1 MTYEEYKQE
10 LFTEL
15 GRHIDEE
22 QQRLIV
28 IAEGTDNE
36 EIALELMQP
45 PVCSQSLSIQS
56 LYRQRN
62 DEELTAQ
69 ASGICDYFE
78 KKRPIE
84 TIEQLENVT
93 IWAANFEKSAEKLE
107 GNDMPYLPVGDMA
120 VYFQFFDEVYDEEE
134 QWPQDYKRPVQNEH
148 LKQWGL
154 TAQELFD
161 KVKYFDMNERLQTVL
176 DTSRAV
182 LAHTLGALSGALPDT
197 KDYYGVYSEN
207 GIAIMFYPDGLSE
220 IARRLG
226 DDLYIMPLSNDKI
239 LVCPKSVHRLETL
252 QEVLKKSSEMDK
264 RAEVFP
270 VQVSNRVF
278 QFDAGSLA
286 IQPAVAQTEKKTRHQ
301 AR

>member
-1 MTYEEYKQE
+1 M
-10 LFTEL
+10 
-15 GRHIDEE
+15 
-22 QQRLIV
+22 
-28 IAEGTDNE
+28 
-36 EIALELMQP
+36 
-45 PVCSQSLSIQS
+45 
-56 LYRQRN
+56 
-62 DEELTAQ
+62 TAQ

-239 LVCPKSVHRLETL
+239 LVCPKSGHRLETL
-252 QEVLKKSSEMDK
+252 QEVVKKSSEMDK

>member
-78 KKRPIE
+78 KSVPLKR
-84 TIEQLENVT
+84 
-93 IWAANFEKSAEKLE
+93 
-107 GNDMPYLPVGDMA
+107 
-120 VYFQFFDEVYDEEE
+120 
-134 QWPQDYKRPVQNEH
+134 
-148 LKQWGL
+148 
-154 TAQELFD
+154 
-161 KVKYFDMNERLQTVL
+161 
-176 DTSRAV
+176 
-182 LAHTLGALSGALPDT
+182 LS
-197 KDYYGVYSEN
+197 S
-207 GIAIMFYPDGLSE
+207 
-220 IARRLG
+220 
-226 DDLYIMPLSNDKI
+226 
-239 LVCPKSVHRLETL
+239 
-252 QEVLKKSSEMDK
+252 
-264 RAEVFP
+264 
-270 VQVSNRVF
+270 
-278 QFDAGSLA
+278 
-286 IQPAVAQTEKKTRHQ
+286 
-301 AR
+301 

>member
-1 MTYEEYKQE
+1 MTYKEYKQE

-15 GRHIDEE
+15 ERHINEG

-36 EIALELMQP
+36 EIALEFMHP
-45 PVCSQSLSIQS
+45 PVCSQSLSIRN
-56 LYRQRN
+56 LYRQWK
-62 DEELTAQ
+62 EGELTAQ
-69 ASGICDYFE
+69 VSDIYDYFE

-84 TIEQLENVT
+84 RIEQLENVT

-134 QWPQDYKRPVQNEH
+134 QWPLDYKRAVQNDH

-154 TAQELFD
+154 TVQELYD
-161 KVKYFDMNERLQTVL
+161 KVKYFDVNERLQTVL

-207 GIAIMFYPDGLSE
+207 GIAIMFYPDGLNE

-226 DDLYIMPLSNDKI
+226 DDLYVMPLSNDKI
-239 LVCPKSVHRLETL
+239 LVCPKSGHSLETL
-252 QEVLKKSSEMDK
+252 QEVVKKGCEMDK
-264 RAEVFP
+264 RAEVIP
-270 VQVSNRVF
+270 IQVSNMVY
-278 QFDAGSLA
+278 QFEAGSHT
-286 IQPAVAQTEKKTRHQ
+286 IQPATAQIEKKSRHK

>member
-15 GRHIDEE
+15 RHHIDE

-45 PVCSQSLSIQS
+45 PVCSQSLSIEN
-56 LYRQRN
+56 LYRLQK
-62 DEELTAQ
+62 EGALAVQ

-107 GNDMPYLPVGDMA
+107 GNDMPYLLVGDMA

-134 QWPQDYKRPVQNEH
+134 QWPLDYKRPVLNDH

-154 TAQELFD
+154 TVQELFD
-161 KVKYFDMNERLQTVL
+161 KVKYFDMNERFQTVL

-182 LAHTLGALSGALPDT
+182 LAHTLGELSGALPDT

-207 GIAIMFYPDGLSE
+207 GIAIMFYPEGLSE
-220 IARRLG
+220 ISRRLD
-226 DDLYIMPLSNDKI
+226 DDLYVMPLSNDKI
-239 LVCPKSVHRLETL
+239 LVCPISGHSLETL
-252 QEVLKKSSEMDK
+252 QEIVKKSNEMDK

-270 VQVSNRVF
+270 GQVSNMVF

-286 IQPAVAQTEKKTRHQ
+286 IQPAVQIEKKTRHK

>member
-1 MTYEEYKQE
+1 MKYEEYKQE
-10 LFTEL
+10 LLTEL

-28 IAEGTDNE
+28 IAEGTGNE

-56 LYRQRN
+56 LYRQWK
-62 DEELTAQ
+62 EGELTAQ
-69 ASGICDYFE
+69 ASSICDYFE
-78 KKRPIE
+78 KKRAIE

-93 IWAANFEKSAEKLE
+93 IWAANFEKSAERLE
-107 GNDMPYLPVGDMA
+107 GNDIPYLPVGDMA
-120 VYFQFFDEVYDEEE
+120 VYFQFFDEVYDENE
-134 QWPQDYKRPVQNEH
+134 QWPLEYKRPVQKDH
-148 LKQWGL
+148 LKQWKL
-154 TAQELFD
+154 TVQELFD
-161 KVKYFDMNERLQTVL
+161 KVKYFDINERFQTVL

-182 LAHTLGALSGALPDT
+182 LVHTLGALSGALPDT

-220 IARRLG
+220 IARRLD

-239 LVCPKSVHRLETL
+239 LVCPKSGHSLETL
-252 QEVLKKSSEMDK
+252 QEVVKKCSEMDK

-270 VQVSNRVF
+270 VQVSKMVF

-286 IQPAVAQTEKKTRHQ
+286 IQPAAQIEKKARHK